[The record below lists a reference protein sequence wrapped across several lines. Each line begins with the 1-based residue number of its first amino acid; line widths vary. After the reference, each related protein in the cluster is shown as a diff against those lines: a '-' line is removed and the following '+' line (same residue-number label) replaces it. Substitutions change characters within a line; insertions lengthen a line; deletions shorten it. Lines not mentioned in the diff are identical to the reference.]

1 MLAFIVHLVVTAVL
15 LLVVANVV
23 TGVEVKSF
31 GSALIGALVFGLVNA
46 LVRPVMIFLTLPFTI
61 VTFGLFL
68 FVVNALML
76 WLVSAIVPGIRING
90 FLPALLGSLL
100 LTVLNIVVEFLI
112 PGI

>member
-1 MLAFIVHLVVTAVL
+1 MLPFIIHLIVTAVL
-15 LLVVANVV
+15 LLVVANLVR
-23 TGVEVKSF
+23 GVEVKSF
-31 GSALIGALVFGLVNA
+31 GSALIGALVLGLVNA

-76 WLVSAIVPGIRING
+76 WFVSAIVPGIRIDG
-90 FLPALLGSLL
+90 FVPALLGSLV
-100 LTVLNIVVEFLI
+100 LTALNIVVALLL

>member
-15 LLVVANVV
+15 LLVVAKFVK
-23 TGVEVKSF
+23 GVEMKGF
-31 GSALIGALVFGLVNA
+31 GSALIGALVLGLVNA

-68 FVVNALML
+68 FVVNAFML

-90 FLPALLGSLL
+90 FVPALLGSLL

-112 PGI
+112 PAI